1 MTVSLGVTGKHAEME
16 DKNQLL
22 ALADQCLLSAKQ
34 QGRNRVV
41 SLQSLIDSGRLPG
54 DKGASDSGLDNVL
67 ARDVMIP
74 LSHCLN
80 SDWPIVRAA
89 AYFLQYRV
97 SSAPVTDADGN
108 LLGIV
113 SEQDVLAIAHDPQAP
128 DRHVNEV
135 MRSNVIT
142 YEDDASLAQILSF
155 LTRAAMRSVVITS
168 AGKPCGLIS
177 RAAIVRW
184 FLDNRWKVGR
194 LGDTAL
200 QHDAN
205 GDATADGESTLLN
218 LAGQLAEE
226 ADRLHRFL
234 QCPRPD
240 HDTVPIIGGA
250 SRMQQLIGDLLAGSA
265 SGNRTGGGLPF

>member
-1 MTVSLGVTGKHAEME
+1 MLADME
-16 DKNQLL
+16 DKDELL
-22 ALADQCLLSAKQ
+22 ALADQCLLDAKR
-34 QGRNRVV
+34 QGRNRTV
-41 SLQSLIDSGRLPG
+41 SLRMLSTNTGQEN
-54 DKGASDSGLDNVL
+54 ASSKSELN
-67 ARDVMIP
+67 DVVAKHAMIP
-74 LSHCLN
+74 LIYWVRAE
-80 SDWPIVRAA
+80 WPVVRAA
-89 AYFLQYRV
+89 AYFLQYRI

-113 SEQDVLAIAHDPQAP
+113 SEKDVLAIAHDPQAP

-155 LTRAAMRSVVITS
+155 LTRASMRSVVITS

-194 LGDTAL
+194 WGDIGL

-218 LAGQLAEE
+218 LAGELAEE

-234 QCPRPD
+234 QSPRPD